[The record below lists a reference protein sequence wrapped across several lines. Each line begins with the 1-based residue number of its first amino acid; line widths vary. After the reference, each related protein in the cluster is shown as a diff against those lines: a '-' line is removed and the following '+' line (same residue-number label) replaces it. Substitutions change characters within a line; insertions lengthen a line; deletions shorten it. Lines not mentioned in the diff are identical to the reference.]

1 VGYFKKPS
9 ELKAPGQWWPEA
21 RTKGGPMWLRN
32 HPLMSYRSVPSWP
45 PLWLWRAGNDTTNP
59 KGEVGILKDVIPSTI
74 EPYDR
79 CFLVMQHRGAEYI
92 GALLLSDTAFCREIF
107 GVLVHNRGKP
117 IQEIGSVNLRHTV

>member
-1 VGYFKKPS
+1 M
-9 ELKAPGQWWPEA
+9 
-21 RTKGGPMWLRN
+21 RLRN
-32 HPLMSYRSVPSWP
+32 HPLISYRRVPSWP
-45 PLWLWRAGNDTTNP
+45 LTWLWRGGNETTHP

-107 GVLVHNRGKP
+107 GVLVQNRGKP

>member
-1 VGYFKKPS
+1 
-9 ELKAPGQWWPEA
+9 
-21 RTKGGPMWLRN
+21 MWLRN
-32 HPLMSYRSVPSWP
+32 HPRMSYRRVPSWP
-45 PLWLWRAGNDTTNP
+45 PTWLWRGGNETTHP

-79 CFLVMQHRGAEYI
+79 CFLVTEHRGAEYI

-107 GVLVHNRGKP
+107 GVLVQNRGKP